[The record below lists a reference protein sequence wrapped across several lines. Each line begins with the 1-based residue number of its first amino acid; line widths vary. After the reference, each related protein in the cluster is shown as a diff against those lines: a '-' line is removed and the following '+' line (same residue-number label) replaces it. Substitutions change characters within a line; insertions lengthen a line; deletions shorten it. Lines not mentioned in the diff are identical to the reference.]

1 MYKTNTFSLQAKAEL
16 SVVSNAASI
25 SMEEII
31 PVNVSDATLLAPEE
45 VYDKKQGEVK
55 DQSEMNQEERR
66 RARKQKKMAKRKD
79 NAIKAK
85 EQELLAKSRP
95 ASASGFV
102 DRRSKT
108 KAVKELIGQKNVT
121 VIGKDGKKMKQDK
134 VVTSASLF

>member
-1 MYKTNTFSLQAKAEL
+1 
-16 SVVSNAASI
+16 
-25 SMEEII
+25 MEEII

-66 RARKQKKMAKRKD
+66 RARKQKKMAKRKE
-79 NAIKAK
+79 NAVKAK